1 VIARTGGWWVE
12 EKVEAELEHRQSG
25 TLYTVGRALRAT
37 YDAENHHTLGRDV
50 TGLMLDLAR
59 VPTDA
64 PTPPPAA
71 VAAPPPP
78 RRGLFDW
85 VRSWRARPVP
95 PATRAD

>member
-1 VIARTGGWWVE
+1 ME
-12 EKVEAELEHRQSG
+12 EKAEAELEHRQGG
-25 TLYTVGRALRAT
+25 TLYTVGRVLRST

-64 PTPPPAA
+64 PVPPLPAA
-71 VAAPPPP
+71 AATPPPP

-85 VRSWRARPVP
+85 VRSWRARPAP
-95 PATRAD
+95 SDPRS